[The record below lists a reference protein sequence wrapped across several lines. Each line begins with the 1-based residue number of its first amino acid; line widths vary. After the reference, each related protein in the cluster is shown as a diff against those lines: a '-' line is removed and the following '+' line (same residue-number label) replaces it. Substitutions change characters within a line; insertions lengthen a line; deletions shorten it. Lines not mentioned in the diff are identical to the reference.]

1 MNSNPFHKT
10 EWGRLSPPPDRLIT
24 VGSDGIA
31 QAFNCSRYSCRFDLQ
46 DGSNLF
52 LRQLSH
58 ESKVEQSLLT
68 VRKRFDKV
76 EDTLHPR
83 RWLRLLRRRPRFI
96 SKMAIIERAIL
107 IGENSVKGHIPQL
120 PRIWFRLTGVFF
132 TPFLHKDFLFWPDV
146 SAGVLIVVLNFC
158 VIK

>member
-1 MNSNPFHKT
+1 
-10 EWGRLSPPPDRLIT
+10 
-24 VGSDGIA
+24 
-31 QAFNCSRYSCRFDLQ
+31 
-46 DGSNLF
+46 
-52 LRQLSH
+52 
-58 ESKVEQSLLT
+58 
-68 VRKRFDKV
+68 
-76 EDTLHPR
+76 
-83 RWLRLLRRRPRFI
+83 
-96 SKMAIIERAIL
+96 MAIIERAIL